1 MSYPARNPEKG
12 PTMTKFSALAALV
25 LAAVAAAGLWL
36 STPGPT
42 TLPPL
47 AAFAQTEPATAPLPA
62 VPDMELGNPDA
73 KVTLTEYASY
83 TCPHCAAFH
92 ANVFRQLKTDYI
104 DTGKIRFVYRE
115 VFFDRYGLWGAMVA
129 RCGGPT
135 RYFGIGAMLYEKQRE
150 WLAGDDPAVIVE
162 NLRRIGRTAGMEDAQ
177 IDACLN
183 DAAMAQA
190 MVAKYQADAGAD
202 EVEGTPT
209 LILNGVKHGNMSYED
224 LRKLIDAELAK

>member
-12 PTMTKFSALAALV
+12 PTMTKLYALAALV
-25 LAAVAAAGLWL
+25 LAVLAGLWL
-36 STPGPT
+36 ATPGPNA
-42 TLPPL
+42 LPPL
-47 AAFAQTEPATAPLPA
+47 AAVAQTEPATAPLPA
-62 VPDMELGNPDA
+62 VPDMELGNPEA

-92 ANVFRQLKTDYI
+92 ANVFAQLKADYI

-135 RYFGIGAMLYEKQRE
+135 RYFGISAMLYEKQRE
-150 WLAGDDPAVIVE
+150 WLASEDPAVIVE
-162 NLRRIGRTAGMEDAQ
+162 NLRRIGRTAGMQDAQ

-190 MVAKYQADAGAD
+190 MVAKYQADATAD
-202 EVEGTPT
+202 KVEGTPT
-209 LILNGVKHGNMSYED
+209 LILNGVKHPNMSYEN
-224 LRKLIDAELAK
+224 LRALLDAELAK